1 MMKKALKHLALFL
14 IFGALYIV
22 IELVYRGYSHW
33 TMFILGGIC
42 GICVGLLNEVFPW
55 GMPIWAQAGIGA
67 VIITA
72 LEFICGI
79 VVNIWLQWGVW
90 DYSNTPLNILGQV
103 CLPFALIWFVIAHAA
118 IVLDDYLRYWLFN
131 EEKPH
136 YTFWFN
142 RE

>member
-1 MMKKALKHLALFL
+1 MKKVLKHLVLFL

-42 GICVGLLNEVFPW
+42 GICVGLLNEVLSWYTP
-55 GMPIWAQAGIGA
+55 MWAQAGIGA
-67 VIITA
+67 AIITV

-79 VVNIWLQWGVW
+79 IVNIWLKWGVW
-90 DYSNTPLNILGQV
+90 DYSNTPFNIMGQV
-103 CLPFALIWFVIAHAA
+103 CLPFILIWFVLAHVA
-118 IVLDDYLRYWLFN
+118 IIFDDYLRYWLFN
-131 EEKPH
+131 EEKPK

-142 RE
+142 